1 MVQLSAKPSPVCRVL
16 QECRDEIVDACVR
29 QFSERYPEVHERR
42 LREEPGRLDAVT
54 SYALMADLLLQYL
67 SATDYSE
74 QSAARQTLL
83 AHRHELGRRCADE
96 DQLEPADLIFP
107 PCTTELA
114 AQIMVERYAHEFT
127 ADELLRG
134 LTTLHT
140 VAVDMTTA
148 VLYGYISYKEEML
161 AEQRRTVSR
170 LLDELTHV
178 EGNERRSL
186 ALELHDGLAQR
197 LVTLSSGIQHCERL
211 VQRDTRATHQEL
223 ERLGRVAR
231 DTIRDVRALIRDLH
245 VGVAGQ
251 GGGFSRFPDYL
262 SDLEEETGILH
273 DYRVT
278 GTVSL
283 PPAQEAQVIRIIQE
297 ALNNVYKHAAAD
309 HVEIRIEEDRGT
321 LSVTV
326 RDNGSGFDVEA
337 ARSGAQRRGHFGLS
351 GMRERAQFLG
361 ASLTLESAPG
371 QGTVVRLSLKSG
383 GPHE

>member
-16 QECRDEIVDACVR
+16 QECRDEIIEQSVR
-29 QFSERYPEVHERR
+29 HFAERYPDAYQRR
-42 LREEPGRLDAVT
+42 LRDEPGRLDAVT
-54 SYALMADLLLQYL
+54 SYTLLTDMLRVYL
-67 SATDYSE
+67 STTD
-74 QSAARQTLL
+74 SAERDAALQTML
-83 AHRHELGRRCADE
+83 AHRHELGRQCAGADH
-96 DQLEPADLIFP
+96 LEPGDLVFP

-114 AQIMVERYAHEFT
+114 AKLMVQRYAGEFT
-127 ADELLRG
+127 ADDLLSG
-134 LTTLHT
+134 LAILHT
-140 VAVDMTTA
+140 IAVDLSTA
-148 VLYGYISYKEEML
+148 VLYGYISYKEEVL

-211 VQRDTRATHQEL
+211 VQRDMRATHQEL
-223 ERLGRVAR
+223 ERLGRIAR

-245 VGVAGQ
+245 IGVAGQ

-278 GTVSL
+278 GAVSL
-283 PPAQEAQVIRIIQE
+283 PPAQEAQVVRIIQE
-297 ALNNVYKHAAAD
+297 ALNNIYRHAAAD
-309 HVEIRIEEDRGT
+309 HIEVSIEEDGGT

-337 ARSGAQRRGHFGLS
+337 ARTGAQRRGHFGLS
-351 GMRERAQFLG
+351 GMEERAQFLG
-361 ASLTLESAPG
+361 ASLTIDSAIG
-371 QGTVVRLSLKSG
+371 QGTVVRLVLKSEG
-383 GPHE
+383 RHE